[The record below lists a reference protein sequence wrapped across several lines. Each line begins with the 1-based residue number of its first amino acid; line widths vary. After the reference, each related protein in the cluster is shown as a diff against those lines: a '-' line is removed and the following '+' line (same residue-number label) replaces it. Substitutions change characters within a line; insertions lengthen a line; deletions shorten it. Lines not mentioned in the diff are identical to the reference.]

1 MRGKI
6 SSVISIVCITSILA
20 GCGSE
25 FPELTDEQYQQTV
38 EYAAGLLMKYSNN
51 GIEKLA
57 YVTKDDVEEY
67 LTEIN
72 GETEEEDSDEV
83 KPTTTTKTE
92 TTVETTEKEKET
104 DSATAKSS
112 SDTSVSN
119 ISDSSSTKDSLGNV
133 EDIDL
138 SSATTE
144 ASSSSE
150 ASTEEKAASHSAT
163 TEISIESVENIT
175 DSDDSSEE
183 SSSETSLSEGTVLS
197 ETDKQSLGNGLYLTY
212 TGYYVTT
219 SYPQDDDSFVITADT
234 GKKLLVLGFRVMNET
249 SSAVTLDMVSTN
261 PHFQIL
267 VNGENIGYTGV
278 TILENDLSS
287 FYGTIAAGEKK
298 SLVLVKQISEAD
310 SKNID
315 SLGMIASING
325 TEQTVTLE

>member
-6 SSVISIVCITSILA
+6 SSVISIVCITSMLA

-57 YVTKDDVEEY
+57 YVTTDDVEEY
-67 LTEIN
+67 LAEIN
-72 GETEEEDSDEV
+72 GENEEEEDSEEV
-83 KPTTTTKTE
+83 KPTKTTTEESMVDDDTQKESTTAESTE
-92 TTVETTEKEKET
+92 
-104 DSATAKSS
+104 S
-112 SDTSVSN
+112 
-119 ISDSSSTKDSLGNV
+119 ISDSSESASTKENTGNV

-138 SSATTE
+138 SSATIDNSASNA
-144 ASSSSE
+144 ASSQDE
-150 ASTEEKAASHSAT
+150 ATSDSAT
-163 TEISIESVENIT
+163 TEISIESVENISS
-175 DSDDSSEE
+175 SDNSSEG
-183 SSSETSLSEGTVLS
+183 SSSETTTSEGTVLS
-197 ETDKQSLGNGLYLTY
+197 ETEKQSLGNGLYLTY

-219 SYPQDDDSFVITADT
+219 SYPQDDASFVITADN
-234 GKKLLVLGFRVMNET
+234 GKKLLVLGFKVANET
-249 SSAVTLDMVSTN
+249 NSAITLDMVSTN

-298 SLVLVKQISEAD
+298 SLVLVKQISETD

>member
-6 SSVISIVCITSILA
+6 SSVISIVCITSMLA

-57 YVTKDDVEEY
+57 YVTSDDVEEY
-67 LTEIN
+67 LAEIN
-72 GETEEEDSDEV
+72 GETEDEEDSEEV
-83 KPTTTTKTE
+83 KPSKTTTEESVAEDTVKESTTTKSTE
-92 TTVETTEKEKET
+92 
-104 DSATAKSS
+104 S
-112 SDTSVSN
+112 
-119 ISDSSSTKDSLGNV
+119 ISDSSESASTKDSAGNV

-138 SSATTE
+138 SSATTDNSASNE
-144 ASSSSE
+144 ASSE
-150 ASTEEKAASHSAT
+150 NEKASDSAT
-163 TEISIESVENIT
+163 AEISVESVEDIPT
-175 DSDDSSEE
+175 SDDSSEG
-183 SSSETSLSEGTVLS
+183 SSSETTASEGTVIS
-197 ETDKQSLGNGLYLTY
+197 ETEKQSLGNGLYLTY

-219 SYPQDDDSFVITADT
+219 SYPQDDASFVITADT
-234 GKKLLVLGFRVMNET
+234 GKKLLVLGFKITNET
-249 SSAVTLDMVSTN
+249 NSAVTLDMVSTN

-298 SLVLVKQISEAD
+298 SLVLVKQISETD

>member
-1 MRGKI
+1 M
-6 SSVISIVCITSILA
+6 LA

-25 FPELTDEQYQQTV
+25 FPELTDVQYQQTV

-57 YVTKDDVEEY
+57 YVTSDDVEEY
-67 LTEIN
+67 LAEIN
-72 GETEEEDSDEV
+72 GETEEEEDSEEV
-83 KPTTTTKTE
+83 KPSKTTTE
-92 TTVETTEKEKET
+92 DTVKEST
-104 DSATAKSS
+104 TAKSTES
-112 SDTSVSN
+112 
-119 ISDSSSTKDSLGNV
+119 ISDSSESASTKDSAGNV

-138 SSATTE
+138 SSATTDNSASNE
-144 ASSSSE
+144 ASSE
-150 ASTEEKAASHSAT
+150 NENASDSAT
-163 TEISIESVENIT
+163 TEISVESVEDIPT
-175 DSDDSSEE
+175 SDDSSEG
-183 SSSETSLSEGTVLS
+183 SSSETTASEGTVIS
-197 ETDKQSLGNGLYLTY
+197 ETEKQSLGNGLYLTY

-219 SYPQDDDSFVITADT
+219 SYPQDDASFVITADT
-234 GKKLLVLGFRVMNET
+234 GKKLLVLGFKITNET
-249 SSAVTLDMVSTN
+249 NSAVTLDMVSTN

-298 SLVLVKQISEAD
+298 SLVLVKQISETD

>member
-6 SSVISIVCITSILA
+6 SSVISIVCITSMLA

-57 YVTKDDVEEY
+57 YVTSDDVEEY
-67 LTEIN
+67 LAEIN
-72 GETEEEDSDEV
+72 GETEEEEDSEEV
-83 KPTTTTKTE
+83 KPSKTTTE
-92 TTVETTEKEKET
+92 DTVKEST
-104 DSATAKSS
+104 TAKSTES
-112 SDTSVSN
+112 
-119 ISDSSSTKDSLGNV
+119 ISDSSESASTKDSAGNV

-138 SSATTE
+138 SSATTDNSASNE
-144 ASSSSE
+144 ASSE
-150 ASTEEKAASHSAT
+150 NENASDSAT
-163 TEISIESVENIT
+163 TEISVESVEDIPT
-175 DSDDSSEE
+175 SDDSSEG
-183 SSSETSLSEGTVLS
+183 SSSETTASEGTAIS
-197 ETDKQSLGNGLYLTY
+197 ETEKQSLGNGLYLTY

-219 SYPQDDDSFVITADT
+219 SYPQDDASFVITADT
-234 GKKLLVLGFRVMNET
+234 GKKLLVLGFKITNET
-249 SSAVTLDMVSTN
+249 NSAVTLDMVSTN

-298 SLVLVKQISEAD
+298 SLVLVKQISETD

>member
-1 MRGKI
+1 M
-6 SSVISIVCITSILA
+6 LA

-57 YVTKDDVEEY
+57 YVTSDDVEEY
-67 LTEIN
+67 LAEIN
-72 GETEEEDSDEV
+72 GETEEEEDSEEV
-83 KPTTTTKTE
+83 KPSKTTTE
-92 TTVETTEKEKET
+92 DTVKESK
-104 DSATAKSS
+104 TAKSTES
-112 SDTSVSN
+112 
-119 ISDSSSTKDSLGNV
+119 ISDSSESASTKDSAGNV

-138 SSATTE
+138 SSATTDNSASNE
-144 ASSSSE
+144 ASSE
-150 ASTEEKAASHSAT
+150 NENASDSAT
-163 TEISIESVENIT
+163 TEISVESVEDIPT
-175 DSDDSSEE
+175 SDDSSEG
-183 SSSETSLSEGTVLS
+183 SSSETTASEGTVIS
-197 ETDKQSLGNGLYLTY
+197 ETEKQSLGNGLYLTY

-219 SYPQDDDSFVITADT
+219 SYPQDDASFVITADT
-234 GKKLLVLGFRVMNET
+234 GKKLLVLGFKITNET
-249 SSAVTLDMVSTN
+249 NSAVTLDMVSTN

-298 SLVLVKQISEAD
+298 SLVLVKQISETD

-315 SLGMIASING
+315 SLGMIASLNG

>member
-6 SSVISIVCITSILA
+6 SSVISIVCITSMLA

-57 YVTKDDVEEY
+57 YVTSDDVEEY
-67 LTEIN
+67 LAEIN
-72 GETEEEDSDEV
+72 GETEEEEDSEEV
-83 KPTTTTKTE
+83 KPSKTTTE
-92 TTVETTEKEKET
+92 ESVAEDTVKEST
-104 DSATAKSS
+104 TAKSTES
-112 SDTSVSN
+112 
-119 ISDSSSTKDSLGNV
+119 ISDSSESASTKDSTGNV

-138 SSATTE
+138 SSATTDNSASNE
-144 ASSSSE
+144 ASSE
-150 ASTEEKAASHSAT
+150 NEKASDSAT
-163 TEISIESVENIT
+163 TEISVESVEDIPT
-175 DSDDSSEE
+175 SDDSSEG
-183 SSSETSLSEGTVLS
+183 SSLETTASEGTVIS
-197 ETDKQSLGNGLYLTY
+197 ETEKQSLGNGLYLTY

-219 SYPQDDDSFVITADT
+219 SYPQDDASFVITADT
-234 GKKLLVLGFRVMNET
+234 GKKLLVLGFKITNET
-249 SSAVTLDMVSTN
+249 NSAVTLDMVSTN

-298 SLVLVKQISEAD
+298 SLVLVKQISETD

>member
-6 SSVISIVCITSILA
+6 SSVISIVCITSMLA

-57 YVTKDDVEEY
+57 YVTSDDVEEY
-67 LTEIN
+67 LAEIN
-72 GETEEEDSDEV
+72 GETEEEEDSEEV
-83 KPTTTTKTE
+83 KPSKTTTE
-92 TTVETTEKEKET
+92 DTVKEST
-104 DSATAKSS
+104 TAKSTES
-112 SDTSVSN
+112 
-119 ISDSSSTKDSLGNV
+119 ISDSSESASTKDSAGNV

-138 SSATTE
+138 SSATTDNSASNE
-144 ASSSSE
+144 ASSE
-150 ASTEEKAASHSAT
+150 NENASDSAT
-163 TEISIESVENIT
+163 TEISVESVEDIPT
-175 DSDDSSEE
+175 SDDSSEG
-183 SSSETSLSEGTVLS
+183 SSSETTASEGTVIS
-197 ETDKQSLGNGLYLTY
+197 ETEKQSLGNGLYLTY

-219 SYPQDDDSFVITADT
+219 SYPQDDASFVITADT
-234 GKKLLVLGFRVMNET
+234 GKKLLVLGFKITNET
-249 SSAVTLDMVSTN
+249 NSAVTLDMVSTN

-298 SLVLVKQISEAD
+298 SLVLVKQISETD